1 MITKII
7 NHPTHIKQKCSIC
20 GEKVDIEFN
29 GIGSSDGGICICESD
44 ECQAI
49 FEKNNY
55 QVNKEDLG
63 K

>member
-7 NHPTHIKQKCSIC
+7 NHPTFVKQKCSIC
-20 GEKVDIEFN
+20 GEKVDVEYN
-29 GIGSSDGGICICESD
+29 GIGSSDGGICVCFICFPE
-44 ECQAI
+44 

-55 QVNKEDLG
+55 KLIKEDLG